1 MTAVNSP
8 TPPISQDEQHGPK
21 MDIWETPFERWLRLA
36 DALLNNP
43 PIPGGNQT
51 HPPKPEF
58 EFPENWS
65 VCSPRVITD
74 SR

>member
-1 MTAVNSP
+1 MKPMTAVNSP

-43 PIPGGNQT
+43 PIPGGSTT
-51 HPPKPEF
+51 HTQARILIP
-58 EFPENWS
+58 
-65 VCSPRVITD
+65 
-74 SR
+74 